1 MFELDGGRPGDRRGF
16 VHKRLLR
23 VAGGVI
29 SNLPVVGAPFRV
41 ARQAVS
47 LISGGR
53 APARA
58 VVPRSQVARTTL
70 ASAQG
75 KEAGRQAKFGNGGGR
90 TILDRARNFIQGD
103 AGDGCVAPFRRD
115 PGTGKCKIFVGERAG
130 PNGGAPVGDAV
141 MGRYGAALQPGIM
154 TVDRAVCLPGMQ
166 LGDDGL
172 CYNKGQ
178 ISNKQRMWPR
188 GRRPL
193 LTGGQ
198 MRAITI
204 AAGAAKQVEK
214 STKRLQELGMLKKP
228 MPRRTKAK
236 TTAVVVH
243 DVHDHHHSDH

>member
-1 MFELDGGRPGDRRGF
+1 MGEMMIELDNGRPGDRRGF

-29 SNLPVVGAPFRV
+29 SNLPVVGTPFRV

-47 LISGGR
+47 VIAGR
-53 APARA
+53 PPARA
-58 VVPRSQVARTTL
+58 VAPRSQVARTSL

-75 KEAGRQAKFGNGGGR
+75 KETGRMAKFGGS
-90 TILDRARNFIQGD
+90 TILDRAKGFLGFNGEED
-103 AGDGCVAPFRRD
+103 CVPPFRRD
-115 PGTGKCKIFVGERAG
+115 PGTGKCKVFVGERAG

-154 TVDRAVCLPGMQ
+154 TIDRAVCLTGMQ
-166 LGDDGL
+166 LGNDGL

-178 ISNKQRMWPR
+178 ITNKQRMWPR

-198 MRAITI
+198 MRAITL
-204 AAGAAKQVEK
+204 AAGAARQV
-214 STKRLQELGMLKKP
+214 SGATKRLQSLGLLKKP
-228 MPRRTKAK
+228 MARRAPKS
-236 TTAVVVH
+236 TAVVLH

>member
-23 VAGGVI
+23 VAGGIV
-29 SNLPVVGAPFRV
+29 SNLPVVGTPFRV

-47 LISGGR
+47 LIAGGR
-53 APARA
+53 GPARA
-58 VVPRSQVARTTL
+58 VQPRSQVARSSL
-70 ASAQG
+70 SSAMG
-75 KEAGRQAKFGNGGGR
+75 KETGRQLKFNGGGR
-90 TILDRARNFIQGD
+90 TTILDRAKAFVGFNGEED
-103 AGDGCVAPFRRD
+103 CVPPFRRD
-115 PGTGKCKIFVGERAG
+115 PGTGKCKLFVGERAG

-154 TVDRAVCLPGMQ
+154 TIDRAVCLPGMQ

-172 CYNKGQ
+172 CYNKSQ

-188 GRRPL
+188 GRKPL

-198 MRAITI
+198 MRAISI
-204 AAGAAKQVEK
+204 AAGAAKTVEK
-214 STKRLQELGMLKKP
+214 TTKRLQELGMLKKP

-236 TTAVVVH
+236 ATAVVVH